1 MMTGKANDNDAP
13 ISPSDLIRWLAE
25 ARGQYSPPEGSDAEK
40 YIQRELETAHHLAD
54 ILDGKDE
61 GWGWL
66 PSWRWE
72 EFSSL
77 FAKFRE
83 GQQSAQAIRP
93 ESEPLEASEVPGEI
107 PVSQSAP
114 VETPK
119 EVITEPKNRLYED
132 AERAVLMSFDD
143 SPEPPMTQVLS
154 AAGAKTSEDV
164 ARKAFWRLVAQ
175 GRIVQV
181 SPSRVRLVS

>member
-1 MMTGKANDNDAP
+1 M
-13 ISPSDLIRWLAE
+13 SPSDLIRWLAE

-40 YIQRELETAHHLAD
+40 YIKRELETAHHLAD
-54 ILDGKDE
+54 ILDGTNE

-83 GQQSAQAIRP
+83 GQQNIQGVEPKTEAL
-93 ESEPLEASEVPGEI
+93 EVSEISEVSEVSGEI

-114 VETPK
+114 VETTK
-119 EVITEPKNRLYED
+119 
-132 AERAVLMSFDD
+132 
-143 SPEPPMTQVLS
+143 
-154 AAGAKTSEDV
+154 
-164 ARKAFWRLVAQ
+164 
-175 GRIVQV
+175 
-181 SPSRVRLVS
+181 